1 MDEGHDDGNRGA
13 PAVCGFATFTI
24 PFAMFSKDSAEII
37 DILWLLRRTT
47 DE

>member
-1 MDEGHDDGNRGA
+1 MDKGHDDRNRGT
-13 PAVCGFATFTI
+13 PSVRGFATFTI